1 MQELKLYVMEVCP
14 FCRKVERYIDK
25 NNIDGVEIMDIKKD
39 PKNQEDLIALGGK
52 DQVPMLLI
60 DGKPLYE
67 SSDIIQWFKD
77 NK

>member
-1 MQELKLYVMEVCP
+1 MDLKFYYLEACP
-14 FCRKVERYIDK
+14 YCKKVRQYMDR
-25 NNIDGVEIMDIKKD
+25 NNISVEMLEINAD
-39 PKNQEDLIALGGK
+39 PKNQKELIEIGGK

-67 SSDIIQWFKD
+67 SDDIINWFKE